1 VASGENF
8 LIGFGDCLGEGT
20 YRQHSQFRRV
30 VNYIANDNFL
40 SLVTPDVG
48 NGPFH
53 IVFPSLDSLKSQR
66 ITLAGSMLFVDGV
79 RFRLLKDKKYDS
91 TISYSPID
99 YDRYRENC
107 SSLTQTVLQQAPP
120 KSYAFLLEESR
131 KEQFTSAFE
140 KTLVGRVSAGLKE
153 LVSGNYARGANLI
166 RGTGYGLTPSGDD
179 FIAGYLV
186 GLTLLGHIIGLE
198 IASVQK
204 IIWRESKS
212 DNIFSNMIIKNAMR
226 GFYMEKIKK
235 LLLSLLYGRSNDV
248 KACAVDVLSLG
259 DTSGA
264 DYTTGLLAAL
274 KGKKVYG

>member
-1 VASGENF
+1 MSEGENF

-30 VNYIANDNFL
+30 VNYIADDNFL
-40 SLVTPDVG
+40 SLVTPDIG

-53 IVFPSLDSLKSQR
+53 VVLQSINTFKSQC
-66 ITLAGSMLFVDGV
+66 ITLAGRMLIVDGV
-79 RFRLLKDKKYDS
+79 CFRLSKDKKYDS

-107 SSLTQTVLQQAPP
+107 SSFTQTVLQQAPP

-131 KEQFTSAFE
+131 KEYFTSAFE
-140 KTLVGRVSAGLKE
+140 KALVRRVTEGWKE
-153 LVSGNYARGANLI
+153 LVNGNYARGANLI

-179 FIAGYLV
+179 FIAGYLS
-186 GLTLLGHIIGLE
+186 GLTVLGYVIGLE
-198 IASVQK
+198 IATVQK
-204 IIWRESKS
+204 IIWRESRS
-212 DNIFSNMIIKNAMR
+212 DNIFSDTIIKNAMR

-235 LLLSLLYGRSNDV
+235 LLLSLLYGRSNNV
-248 KACAVDVLSLG
+248 EACAIDVLSLG

-264 DYTTGLLAAL
+264 DYSTGLLAVL
-274 KGKKVYG
+274 KGKKV